1 MSEVAQAPHSS
12 PDGHSPQ
19 LRFPEFSGNWEEVPF
34 YDCLNDILDFRG
46 RTPLKI
52 GMDWGGGNII
62 SLSANN
68 VKNGYI
74 DFNAE
79 CHLGSGE
86 LYEKWMGKV
95 KLVKND
101 IVFTMEAPL
110 GKALLVPDDKRYIL
124 SQRVVAFKT
133 KDYID
138 NLYFIQL
145 IWSNKFQ
152 NTVDRLS
159 TGSTAKGINQKS
171 LKKVFVNIP
180 LKPEQQKIAAFL
192 TAVDNKIEQLIK
204 KQELLGEYKKGLMQQ
219 IFSQAIRFKA
229 DDGSDFPNWEEKKL
243 GDVVSTPVSDGP
255 HLTPKFVKQ
264 GVPFLSVNNL
274 VESKIDFSNVR
285 YISIDDHLVF
295 SKKCKPKK
303 GDVLLGKA
311 ASVGKVAFVET
322 DVEFNIWSPIAMIR
336 PGNSNFSK
344 YIYYCFQTRFILNQI
359 SKFTNSSSQGNI
371 GMGDINKIIIKLPN
385 KLEQTKIANLL
396 SSIDSKIEQVGKQ
409 LRESKQFKKA
419 LLQQMF
425 V

>member
-1 MSEVAQAPHSS
+1 MSEVAQV
-12 PDGHSPQ
+12 PQ
-19 LRFPEFSGNWEEVPF
+19 LRFPEFSGNWESK
-34 YDCLNDILDFRG
+34 IFRDVFE
-46 RTPLKI
+46 RITTKNKENNENVLT
-52 GMDWGGGNII
+52 I
-62 SLSANN
+62 SAQQGL
-68 VKNGYI
+68 
-74 DFNAE
+74 
-79 CHLGSGE
+79 
-86 LYEKWMGKV
+86 
-95 KLVKND
+95 
-101 IVFTMEAPL
+101 
-110 GKALLVPDDKRYIL
+110 
-124 SQRVVAFKT
+124 
-133 KDYID
+133 
-138 NLYFIQL
+138 
-145 IWSNKFQ
+145 
-152 NTVDRLS
+152 
-159 TGSTAKGINQKS
+159 INQKDYFNKS
-171 LKKVFVNIP
+171 VSAKDVTGYYLLHKDDFAYNKSYSQGYPLGAIKRLKKYDKGVVSTLYICFKSIQDNIDFLEQVFNGGRLNHEIHKIAQEGARNHGLLNISVVEFFKDIKLNIP
-180 LKPEQQKIAAFL
+180 TKPEQQKIAAFL
-192 TAVDNKIEQLIK
+192 TAVDTKIEQLSK
-204 KQELLGEYKKGLMQQ
+204 KKALLGEYKKGLMQQ